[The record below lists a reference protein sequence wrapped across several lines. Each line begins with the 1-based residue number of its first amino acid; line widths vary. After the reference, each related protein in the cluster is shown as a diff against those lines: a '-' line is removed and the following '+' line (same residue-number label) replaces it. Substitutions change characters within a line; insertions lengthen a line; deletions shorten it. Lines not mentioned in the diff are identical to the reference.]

1 MGYHVNSCKI
11 ATIFKA
17 SIFCALFWLC
27 FILDWD
33 GVAGQK
39 RIVQDLVCDLEV
51 SIEGLGTGLDTDWI
65 KLNITQNLSPVHSTF
80 T

>member
-33 GVAGQK
+33 GVAWQNALCK
-39 RIVQDLVCDLEV
+39 ILCVTWKFLLRAWERDLTP
-51 SIEGLGTGLDTDWI
+51 IG
-65 KLNITQNLSPVHSTF
+65 
-80 T
+80 